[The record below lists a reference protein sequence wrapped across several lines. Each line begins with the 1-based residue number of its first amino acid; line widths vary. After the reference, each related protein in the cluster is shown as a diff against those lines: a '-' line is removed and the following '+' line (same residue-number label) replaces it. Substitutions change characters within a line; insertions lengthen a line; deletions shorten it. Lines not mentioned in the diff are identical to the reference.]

1 MDKKKFV
8 ILPDV
13 TCDLNTEIREKY
25 DIEIVLG
32 HVRYPDGSEQVSFLD
47 WKDCEYIKD
56 CTGEAFYEAL
66 SKEPNG
72 FTTAPPNIHEF
83 YNTFEKYVKEGYGIL
98 SMSISSGMS
107 GTLNFAIKA
116 KEMILEQYPDA
127 EIECFDSL
135 RFGPGYGLMAI
146 YASKLRA
153 EGKTLAEVKAYL
165 EENKCRFHQIGWLD
179 DLSFVAK
186 KGRIS
191 HAKAFMGK
199 LIGVKPLG
207 EFDYNGLTT
216 VVGKAKG
223 EKSAYTA
230 LLSYIEQT
238 IENPEEQVIIIAHTN
253 RRPQAE
259 RYKQLI
265 QEKFNPKEIYLND
278 VYPSCGINIGP
289 GLMAAYYIGKPISS
303 QGLEEEKK
311 LMTAILNTK

>member
-1 MDKKKFV
+1 MKKIITL
-8 ILPDV
+8 ILALAMLMSFALTLASCNLSTD
-13 TCDLNTEIREKY
+13 DQ
-25 DIEIVLG
+25 G
-32 HVRYPDGSEQVSFLD
+32 GSTEQVKVIDVKLTD
-47 WKDCEYIKD
+47 EEY
-56 CTGEAFYEAL
+56 A
-66 SKEPNG
+66 
-72 FTTAPPNIHEF
+72 
-83 YNTFEKYVKEGYGIL
+83 
-98 SMSISSGMS
+98 
-107 GTLNFAIKA
+107 
-116 KEMILEQYPDA
+116 
-127 EIECFDSL
+127 
-135 RFGPGYGLMAI
+135 
-146 YASKLRA
+146 
-153 EGKTLAEVKAYL
+153 
-165 EENKCRFHQIGWLD
+165 
-179 DLSFVAK
+179 FVAK

-303 QGLEEEKK
+303 LGLEEEKK